1 MTKSS
6 SSTLN
11 SEVLELCKLSSD
23 DLEPSQLE
31 ADSPDETEREEGGGI
46 SDSIGITS
54 SCICPKNIVF

>member
-6 SSTLN
+6 SSMLN

-31 ADSPDETEREEGGGI
+31 ADSPDETEREEGG
-46 SDSIGITS
+46 DRLLT
-54 SCICPKNIVF
+54 